1 MGWRGT
7 IVLAVLV
14 VIFTAY
20 LWHEGP
26 PAHDERPAFEEIT
39 PRTPTTPMRHLVE
52 IDPAEVVG
60 VEVDSHGETRSAQR
74 IDSGWQGAANPN
86 AITDM
91 LQNLAQLGVLMDI
104 PSNPGE
110 LQDYG
115 LERPHSELRLQLR
128 NASTPLVLQIGDRN
142 PATTGV
148 YVRLGKSGPVV
159 LAGALA
165 AWEIEKAF
173 NALRSNRAG

>member
-1 MGWRGT
+1 MTVGWRGT

-14 VIFTAY
+14 VIFAAY

-26 PAHDERPAFEEIT
+26 PAHDERPTLEEGA
-39 PRTPTTPMRHLVE
+39 PSPPTTPMRHLVE
-52 IDPAEVVG
+52 IDPGDVVG
-60 VEVDSHGETRSAQR
+60 VEVDSNGETRSTQR
-74 IDSGWQGAANPN
+74 TDSGWTGAANPN
-86 AITDM
+86 AITDL
-91 LQNLAQLGVLMDI
+91 LQNLTQLGVLMDI
-104 PSNPGE
+104 PSGPGE

-115 LERPHSELRLQLR
+115 LEPPHGELRLQLR

-165 AWEIEKAF
+165 AWEIEKTF
-173 NALRSNRAG
+173 NALRSNG